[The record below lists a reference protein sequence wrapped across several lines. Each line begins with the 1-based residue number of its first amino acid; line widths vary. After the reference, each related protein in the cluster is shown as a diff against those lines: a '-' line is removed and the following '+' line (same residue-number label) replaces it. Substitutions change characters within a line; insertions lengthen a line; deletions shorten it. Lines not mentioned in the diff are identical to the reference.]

1 MGKSRRRSY
10 AVTWREG
17 DGQVRAG
24 KLMLGGT
31 SLRLEGG
38 TARSRLSEESIL
50 YARLSK
56 VGITRSPE
64 ERIGG
69 SPTLVLERPGRPS
82 LAIACIDGLG
92 CLREVA
98 QRLERAIAGTAAA

>member
-1 MGKSRRRSY
+1 MRKPQRRSY

-24 KLMLGGT
+24 KLTLGAT
-31 SLRLEGG
+31 NLHLEGG
-38 TARSRLSEESIL
+38 RARSRLSEEGIQYGGLSRVGT
-50 YARLSK
+50 AR
-56 VGITRSPE
+56 RPE

-69 SPTLVLERPGRPS
+69 RPTLVLERPGRPS
-82 LAIACIDGLG
+82 LAIACLDGLG

-98 QRLERAIAGTAAA
+98 ERLERAIAGTVAA